1 MRMDTM
7 LLLLAQAAPKES
19 MLAAALKWIGPRVLI
34 FSCGGALL
42 LFVIVVLMLVLIAS
56 SKRKE

>member
-1 MRMDTM
+1 MDTM

-34 FSCGGALL
+34 FSCGGALF
-42 LFVIVVLMLVLIAS
+42 LFVIVMLLFVLIAS
-56 SKRKE
+56 SKRND

>member
-1 MRMDTM
+1 MDTTM
-7 LLLLAQAAPKES
+7 FLLAQAAPKES

-42 LFVIVVLMLVLIAS
+42 LFVIVVLMLVLSAA